1 MPGMAEEAIRVSD
14 QYYILATSARI
25 DDRTRVLKHGD
36 TFAVFDRFGD
46 IDAFGPAARGL
57 YHEDTRFLSRFALR
71 MEGQRPLMLDSSIKD
86 DNVLFTVDLM
96 NADLWRGNEV
106 VIPRGS
112 VHVQRCKVLWQ
123 ATCFER
129 VTAVN
134 YAQAP
139 IDISFSVQ
147 FGADFADLFE
157 VRGTPRQRRGRVLPP
172 RSSGGRLVLEYEGL
186 DGRRRRT
193 RILLDPAPEWSP
205 DGEAVFRVRI
215 EPQGEATLRWSIA
228 CEVDPPAAIAI
239 GAHGAP
245 SFETAVDRAAH
256 GLGDARAS
264 EPHIHTSNT
273 QFNHWVNRSRADI
286 HLLWTNTPNGPYPYA
301 GVPWYS
307 TVFGRDGIITALEC
321 LWMNTEL
328 ARGVL
333 ACLAQTQ
340 ATEVRP
346 ERDAEPG
353 KIIHEMRSGEMAA
366 LGEIPFGRYYGSVD
380 ATPLF
385 IVLANAYF
393 ERTGDLEFMGELWP
407 HVERALEWID
417 RYGDADGDGF
427 YEYARCTQAGLLHQ
441 GWKDS
446 HNAVFHA
453 DGTAAQ
459 GPIALCEVQGYAYA
473 AKLAAA
479 RLADALGH
487 GSRAAA
493 LATQG
498 EQLRE
503 RFEESFWCED
513 LGTYALALDGGKRQ
527 CRVVTSNAGHCLYS
541 GIASEERAARLV
553 KTLMA
558 QASFS
563 GWGVRTVAM
572 DARGYN
578 PMSYHNGSVWPHD
591 NALIAAGFARYGHKD
606 AAIKVLTGLFDAALH
621 VELHRLPE
629 LFCGFTRR
637 PGEAPTLYPVAC
649 SPQAW
654 AAGAVFLSLQS
665 CLGLEVRY
673 PNPTVTFS
681 NPVLPSFLDA
691 IQIYDLKVGSAAVDL
706 VLTRHAGDVGI
717 SVRQRSGHVSV
728 VTLR

>member
-1 MPGMAEEAIRVSD
+1 MAEEAIRVSE

-71 MEGQRPLMLDSSIKD
+71 LEGQRPLLLDSSIKD

-96 NADLWRGNEV
+96 NPDVWRADEV

-112 VHVQRCKVLWQ
+112 VHVQRSKVLWQ

-129 VTAVN
+129 VSAVN

-139 IDISFSVQ
+139 VDITFSVQ
-147 FGADFADLFE
+147 FGADFCDLFE
-157 VRGTPRQRRGRVLPP
+157 VRGTPRQKRGRVLAP

-193 RILLDPAPEWSP
+193 RILLDPAPEWSN
-205 DGEAVFRVRI
+205 DGEALFRVRI

-239 GAHGAP
+239 GARSAL
-245 SFETAVDRAAH
+245 SFETAVDQAAQ
-256 GLGDARAS
+256 GLGEARAS
-264 EPHIHTSNT
+264 EPRIHTSNT
-273 QFNHWVNRSRADI
+273 QFNHWVNRSCADI
-286 HLLWTNTPNGPYPYA
+286 HLLWSDTPNGPYPYA

-321 LWMNTEL
+321 LWMNSEL
-328 ARGVL
+328 GRGVL
-333 ACLAQTQ
+333 GCLAQTQ
-340 ATEVRP
+340 ADAVRP

-366 LGEIPFGRYYGSVD
+366 LGEIPFGRYYGSID

-393 ERTGDLEFMGELWP
+393 ERTGDFEFMGELWP

-417 RYGDADGDGF
+417 RYGDPDGDGF
-427 YEYARCTQAGLLHQ
+427 YEYARCTHAGLLHQ

-446 HNAVFHA
+446 LDAVFHA
-453 DGTAAQ
+453 DGAAAD
-459 GPIALCEVQGYAYA
+459 GPIALCEVQGYVYA

-479 RLADALGH
+479 RLANALGH
-487 GSRAAA
+487 SVRATA
-493 LATQG
+493 LATEG

-503 RFEESFWCED
+503 RFEASFWCED
-513 LGTYALALDGGKRQ
+513 LGTYALALDGRKRQ

-541 GIASEERAARLV
+541 GIASEERAARVV

-558 QASFS
+558 HASFS
-563 GWGVRTVAM
+563 GWGIRTVAM
-572 DARGYN
+572 DARRYN

-606 AAIKVLTGLFDAALH
+606 AAIKILTGLFDAALC

-637 PGEAPTLYPVAC
+637 PGESPTLYPVAC

-654 AAGAVFLSLQS
+654 AAGAAFLCLQS

-717 SVRQRSGHVSV
+717 SVRQRTGHVSV

>member
-1 MPGMAEEAIRVSD
+1 MAEEAIRVSE

-46 IDAFGPAARGL
+46 IDVFGPAARGL
-57 YHEDTRFLSRFALR
+57 YHQDTRFLSRFALR
-71 MEGQRPLMLDSSIKD
+71 MEAQRPLLLDSSIKD

-96 NADLWRGNEV
+96 NADVWRENEV
-106 VIPRGS
+106 VVPRGS
-112 VHVQRCKVLWQ
+112 VHVQRSKVLWE

-129 VTAVN
+129 VSAVN

-139 IDISFSVQ
+139 IEVAFSVQ

-157 VRGTPRQRRGRVLPP
+157 VRGTPRERRGRVLPP
-172 RSSGGRLVLEYEGL
+172 RSSGDRLVLEYEGL

-193 RILLDPAPEWSP
+193 RILFDPVPEWAG
-205 DGEAVFRVRI
+205 DGEALYRVRI
-215 EPQGEATLRWSIA
+215 EPHGEATLRWTIA
-228 CEVDPPAAIAI
+228 CEVDPPAAIAE
-239 GAHGAP
+239 GARSAL
-245 SFETAVDRAAH
+245 SFETAVDHAAQ
-256 GLGDARAS
+256 GLGEARAS

-273 QFNHWVNRSRADI
+273 QFNHWMNRSRADI
-286 HLLWTNTPNGPYPYA
+286 HLLWTDTPNGPYPYA

-307 TVFGRDGIITALEC
+307 TVFGRDGLITALQC
-321 LWMNTEL
+321 LWMNTDL
-328 ARGVL
+328 GRGVL
-333 ACLAQTQ
+333 RCLAQTQ
-340 ATEVRP
+340 AAEVDP

-393 ERTGDLEFMGELWP
+393 ERTGDVAFMRELWP
-407 HVERALEWID
+407 HVERALGWID
-417 RYGDADGDGF
+417 RFGDPDGDGF
-427 YEYARCTQAGLLHQ
+427 CEYARGSHAGLLHQ

-446 HNAVFHA
+446 QNAVFHA
-453 DGTAAQ
+453 DGAPAE
-459 GPIALCEVQGYAYA
+459 GPIALCEVQGYVYA
-473 AKLAAA
+473 AKVAAA
-479 RLADALGH
+479 RLAAALGH
-487 GSRAAA
+487 GSRAQA

-503 RFEESFWCED
+503 RFEKSFWCED
-513 LGTYALALDGGKRQ
+513 LGTYALALDGAKRQ

-541 GIASEERAARLV
+541 GIASEERAARV
-553 KTLMA
+553 IKTLMA
-558 QASFS
+558 HPSFS
-563 GWGVRTVAM
+563 GWGIRTVAT

-606 AAIKVLTGLFDAALH
+606 AAIRILTGLFDAALH
-621 VELHRLPE
+621 VEQHRLPE

-637 PGEAPTLYPVAC
+637 PGESPTLYPVAC

-654 AAGAVFLSLQS
+654 AAGAVFLCLQS